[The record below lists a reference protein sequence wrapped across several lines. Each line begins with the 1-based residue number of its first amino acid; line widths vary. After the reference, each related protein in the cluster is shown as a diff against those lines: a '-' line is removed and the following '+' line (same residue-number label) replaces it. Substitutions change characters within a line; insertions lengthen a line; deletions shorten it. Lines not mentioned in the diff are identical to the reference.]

1 VHERAGSRKVSADQ
15 RIGSGGGGG
24 GGGGG
29 APSLLQFLPRTPI
42 IARDGKARGKLP
54 PGNVEGLAYHSSGLP
69 RGG

>member
-1 VHERAGSRKVSADQ
+1 VLADQ
-15 RIGSGGGGG
+15 RIVSGGGGG
-24 GGGGG
+24 GGSGGGG